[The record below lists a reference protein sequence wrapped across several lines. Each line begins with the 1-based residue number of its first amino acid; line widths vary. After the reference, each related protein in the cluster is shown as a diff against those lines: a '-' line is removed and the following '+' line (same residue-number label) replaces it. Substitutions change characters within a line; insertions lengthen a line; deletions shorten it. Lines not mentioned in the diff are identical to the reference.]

1 MMKIVEKRYLR
12 GPNIYASWPCLK
24 VILDL
29 GHLEGVASSDIP
41 GFTDRLLQAL
51 PSLHGHR
58 CSTQQVGGFALRLK
72 QGTFMAH
79 IVEHVMLELQC
90 LAGSPAGFGRTRRI
104 KERPGLHQ
112 VVCAYQI
119 EALADAT
126 MDAAMKLVSSFADGR
141 SIDVA
146 AMVASL
152 SGITL
157 RFGIGP
163 STRCILDAAKARRI
177 PFTRLSAETSL
188 FQLGQGECQRRIQ
201 ATITDQTGQIA
212 AQVVGDKQLTR
223 VLLDQAGIPS
233 PRGTVVR

>member
-1 MMKIVEKRYLR
+1 
-12 GPNIYASWPCLK
+12 
-24 VILDL
+24 
-29 GHLEGVASSDIP
+29 
-41 GFTDRLLQAL
+41 L

-90 LAGSPAGFGRTRRI
+90 LAGSPAGFRRTRRL

-112 VVCAYQI
+112 VVGAYQI

-126 MDAAMKLVSSFADGR
+126 SAAAMKLVSSFADGR

-212 AQVVGDKQLTR
+212 
-223 VLLDQAGIPS
+223 
-233 PRGTVVR
+233 